1 MAGSMRGRGR
11 GGGRGRG
18 SRNGNDKSK
27 PPITHLGPRSTKMQ
41 MQLAHLEACE
51 CCPGDK
57 CWKTIN
63 PADEGELVG
72 EAETRHHQHHFSTAH
87 LVGVF
92 FLCIQLE
99 DVIIDALHV
108 VLRVIPA
115 IYRATVT
122 AHVDQAECQS
132 ISQWIFDT
140 HRVIVSSNTA
150 ALRATGRSAPSV
162 GLERCVSSS
171 SKYTQKFLSK
181 CTPRN
186 RKT

>member
-1 MAGSMRGRGR
+1 
-11 GGGRGRG
+11 
-18 SRNGNDKSK
+18 
-27 PPITHLGPRSTKMQ
+27 MQ

-63 PADEGELVG
+63 PDDEGELVG
-72 EAETRHHQHHFSTAH
+72 EADTQHHQHHFSKAPR
-87 LVGVF
+87 VGLF
-92 FLCIQLE
+92 FLCIKLE

-122 AHVDQAECQS
+122 AHVDQAERQS
-132 ISQWIFDT
+132 ILQWIFDT

-150 ALRATGRSAPSV
+150 VQSATGREATIGTECWP
-162 GLERCVSSS
+162 
-171 SKYTQKFLSK
+171 
-181 CTPRN
+181 
-186 RKT
+186 